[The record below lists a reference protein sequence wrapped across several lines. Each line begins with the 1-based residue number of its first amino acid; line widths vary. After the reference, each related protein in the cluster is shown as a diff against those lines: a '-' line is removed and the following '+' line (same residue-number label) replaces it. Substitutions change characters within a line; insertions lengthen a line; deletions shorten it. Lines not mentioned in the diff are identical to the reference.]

1 MKCAMGSVI
10 FLGMQLADRVRV
22 DFAAGSSLLDI
33 AIRNQIPLPCDC
45 MRGNCGTCAVKVVS
59 LQQDTR
65 MIKLTD
71 RERELL
77 REVRKISNVQYYAES
92 LPDHPP
98 LWRLACE
105 YRVTDESIMVAF

>member
-33 AIRNQIPLPCDC
+33 AIKNHIPLPCDC

-71 RERELL
+71 RERDLL
-77 REVRKISNVQYYAES
+77 REARKISNVQFYAEA

-105 YRVTDESIMVAF
+105 YKLADEKIMVAF